1 MDDKVKFLNVKKF
14 EKELKEKTFT
24 PVTNSIQE
32 KFQEFRFLKKKINPK
47 DLLWCFKL
55 KIRFFYI

>member
-47 DLLWCFKL
+47 DLL
-55 KIRFFYI
+55 